1 MVISVVDKDYLEIQ
15 KEILNEI
22 SDENV
27 IYEESQCGPQE
38 EPYLKEY
45 KLDIKKW
52 KLYHENNNR
61 KHGKQNFKERLYI

>member
-52 KLYHENNNR
+52 KLYYETENR
-61 KHGKQNFKERLYI
+61 KGKYRFYFFSCT

>member
-22 SDENV
+22 SDENI
-27 IYEESQCGPQE
+27 IYEESQCGHQE

-52 KLYHENNNR
+52 KLYHENHNR
-61 KHGKQNFKERLYI
+61 KGK

>member
-22 SDENV
+22 SDENI
-27 IYEESQCGPQE
+27 IYEEAQCGPQE

-52 KLYHENNNR
+52 KLYHENHNR
-61 KHGKQNFKERLYI
+61 KGK

>member
-22 SDENV
+22 SDENI
-27 IYEESQCGPQE
+27 IYEEAQCGPQE

-45 KLDIKKW
+45 KLDIK
-52 KLYHENNNR
+52 
-61 KHGKQNFKERLYI
+61 

>member
-22 SDENV
+22 SDENI

-38 EPYLKEY
+38 EPFNQEFRISTKKY
-45 KLDIKKW
+45 KKFCQNKIK
-52 KLYHENNNR
+52 
-61 KHGKQNFKERLYI
+61 

>member
-1 MVISVVDKDYLEIQ
+1 MVISVVDKDYLEMQ

-52 KLYHENNNR
+52 KLYHENHNR
-61 KHGKQNFKERLYI
+61 KGK

>member
-22 SDENV
+22 SDENI
-27 IYEESQCGPQE
+27 IYEESQCGSQE

-52 KLYHENNNR
+52 KLYHENHNR
-61 KHGKQNFKERLYI
+61 KGK